1 MAISPTLEFEIN
13 TVRDD
18 TVLYASAFRRWN
30 LAVSAAN
37 KLGAIAALRT
47 VIVVAKIAL
56 RNRPTSPLR
65 DSYDFSGIQLSNA
78 AHIAAMLK
86 VFQVA
91 QRFSGVIDPMPQD
104 DRAYKIRLM
113 AWANRL
119 DSALLRVEAL
129 AKDEEA

>member
-30 LAVSAAN
+30 LAVGAAN
-37 KLGAIAALRT
+37 KLGAIATLIR
-47 VIVVAKIAL
+47 VIDVAKITL

-78 AHIAAMLK
+78 VHIAAMLK
-86 VFQVA
+86 VFQIA
-91 QRFSGVIDPMPQD
+91 QHFSGVIDPMPHD
-104 DRAYKIRLM
+104 DRAYKIRLK
-113 AWANRL
+113 AWANHL
-119 DSALLRVEAL
+119 HSALLRVEAL
-129 AKDEEA
+129 SKDGEA

>member
-1 MAISPTLEFEIN
+1 MPISPTLEFEIN

-30 LAVSAAN
+30 LAVGAAN
-37 KLGAIAALRT
+37 KLGAIATLIT
-47 VIVVAKIAL
+47 VIDVAKITL

-119 DSALLRVEAL
+119 HSALLWVEAL
-129 AKDEEA
+129 SKDEEA